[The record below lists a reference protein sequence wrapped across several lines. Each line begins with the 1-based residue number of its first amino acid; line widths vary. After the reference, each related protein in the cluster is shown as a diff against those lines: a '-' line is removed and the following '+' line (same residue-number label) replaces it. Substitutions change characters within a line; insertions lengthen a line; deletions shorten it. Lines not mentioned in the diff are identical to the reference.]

1 VLTDGNSG
9 IQLDGETFVLEDS
22 FDLADQL
29 QPPVKN
35 GLLVALHTWR
45 TMLINGPH
53 GFGEVI
59 YFGSIPDAVTNA
71 QVDILTARREG
82 LESHFLFDRND
93 QRLLGIEL
101 FSGVDQDPCII
112 RFANYQNDGKLLV
125 PSEITVTQGDQQP
138 SLLQV
143 NQFEFLEIEK

>member
-1 VLTDGNSG
+1 
-9 IQLDGETFVLEDS
+9 
-22 FDLADQL
+22 
-29 QPPVKN
+29 
-35 GLLVALHTWR
+35 
-45 TMLINGPH
+45 
-53 GFGEVI
+53 
-59 YFGSIPDAVTNA
+59 
-71 QVDILTARREG
+71 LTARREG